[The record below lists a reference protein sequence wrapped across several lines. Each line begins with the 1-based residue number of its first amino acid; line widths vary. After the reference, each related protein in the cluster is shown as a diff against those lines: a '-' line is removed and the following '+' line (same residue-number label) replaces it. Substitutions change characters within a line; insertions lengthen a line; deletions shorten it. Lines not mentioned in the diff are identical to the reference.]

1 MFFAVVLYCVPM
13 ALFSKKEKDDQSSRD
28 LTDRSSYPS
37 GPIAGRFFTG
47 VDRAVKVQAPVI
59 ESYVKKLQDK
69 NPGKSV
75 FEHQE
80 ALDKRFRTIAT
91 GSGVG
96 TGGLAAVPG
105 IGTMMSLAGIAGE
118 SVALLE
124 VCSLYALASA
134 KLHGLDISDEEH
146 RKTIVLIAV
155 SGATGKDL
163 ISALTEENALAGVKS
178 LRGLTKVKGKDM
190 VQVNSILGRFAFK
203 QVRRRFGRS
212 MFGKLLPFGVGA
224 VLGGKANRTIAD
236 GMIKQVHAFVDEFN
250 RTGSTES
257 TGYTN

>member
-75 FEHQE
+75 SEHQE

-134 KLHGLDISDEEH
+134 KLHGLDISDE
-146 RKTIVLIAV
+146 
-155 SGATGKDL
+155 
-163 ISALTEENALAGVKS
+163 
-178 LRGLTKVKGKDM
+178 
-190 VQVNSILGRFAFK
+190 
-203 QVRRRFGRS
+203 
-212 MFGKLLPFGVGA
+212 
-224 VLGGKANRTIAD
+224 
-236 GMIKQVHAFVDEFN
+236 
-250 RTGSTES
+250 
-257 TGYTN
+257 